1 MKGKKIPEIIL
12 FPAMLLLAYATPAF
26 AQLSGIKTIGGSP
39 ADYTSVEEAIL
50 DLNAQGVGAGGVTF
64 LIRDGIY
71 NENDNLDIVDVNSS
85 VNNPVLFRPDTSAD
99 VEINITISGD
109 FSSAFRIH
117 NSDCISF
124 NGTALGGEDG
134 ERNMAVNGYRNED
147 DDIFVFWLS
156 NGSDNCTLENMT
168 ISSISEPEYDTG
180 WSTPIYCSTFEVT
193 APEIGM
199 DSFTLHNCEVI
210 GASTWSVFMD
220 GGNYELND
228 FHFSGNTIRDF
239 QKYGLRLVDGAN
251 NCIIEGNE
259 IYQTFDMARSSVYGI
274 SVLSGNAG
282 TCIHHNYIHDL
293 KHSELSGCRG
303 INLYGDGCGNLIYN
317 NIIHLAP
324 SSQANTSYCLGMSS
338 GEGVDNQIYYNTL
351 YMGGIDARGTDS
363 YCLRIYR
370 EATDLIAKDNLLLNE
385 RVGGSDN
392 VHCALYIL
400 SAETMAECDYNFISV
415 NSDSVSDNRYV
426 ARIGSSTSTVYYN
439 TLAELQDAPDYS
451 PRDQNSITGDPDLS
465 FPDLHLLETS
475 VCIGEGTALVNLGI
489 TTDFDYDERDEY
501 YPDIGADEF
510 YYPGAVS
517 DEGLLIS
524 AGYILQANY
533 PNPFNSGTTLR
544 FVLDETAAV
553 RLRVYDI
560 RGCLVRTLVNAD
572 LAAGE
577 HHVDWL
583 GRDDS
588 GNPVPGGIY
597 LVRLCTAGR
606 IETLKMTLMN

>member
-1 MKGKKIPEIIL
+1 MMRKKTPATIPFLAI
-12 FPAMLLLAYATPAF
+12 LLLAFATPAF
-26 AQLSGIKTIGGSP
+26 PQLSGIKTIGGSS

-50 DLNAQGVGAGGVTF
+50 DLNAQGVGTGGVTF

-85 VNNPVLFRPDTSAD
+85 VDNPVLFRPDTSAE
-99 VEINITISGD
+99 VEINITISGN

-117 NSDCISF
+117 NSDFISF

-134 ERNMAVNGYRNED
+134 ERNMVVNGYRNEN

-156 NGSDNCTLENMT
+156 NGSDHCTLENMT
-168 ISSISEPEYDTG
+168 ISSISSPEYNTG
-180 WSTPIYCSTFEVT
+180 WSTPIYCSTYEVT

-220 GGNYELND
+220 GGDYELND
-228 FHFSGNTIRDF
+228 FHFLGNTFRDF
-239 QKYGLRLVDGAN
+239 QKYGFRLVNGAN

-259 IYQTFDMARSSVYGI
+259 IYQTFEMARSSVYGI
-274 SVLSGNAG
+274 SVLSGNVG

-293 KHSELSGCRG
+293 KHSEMSGCRG
-303 INLYGDGCGNLIYN
+303 IYLYGDGCGNLIYN
-317 NIIHLAP
+317 NIINLEP
-324 SSQANTSYCLGMSS
+324 GLQANTSYCLGMSS
-338 GEGVDNQIYYNTL
+338 GNGTNNQIYYNTL
-351 YMGGIDARGTDS
+351 YMSGIDARGTDS

-370 EATDLIAKDNLLLNE
+370 EATDLITKDNLLLNE

-400 SAETMAECDYNFISV
+400 SVETMAECDYNFISV

-426 ARIGSSTSTVYYN
+426 ARIGSGTSTVYYN
-439 TLAELQDAPDYS
+439 TLAELQDAPSYS

-475 VCIGEGTALVNLGI
+475 ICIGEGTPLINLGI
-489 TTDFDYDERDEY
+489 TTDFDYDERDEL

-510 YYPGAVS
+510 YPPGGVS
-517 DEGLLIS
+517 DEGSLTP
-524 AGYILQANY
+524 AGLILQSNY
-533 PNPFNSGTTLR
+533 PNPFNPMTTLR

-553 RLRVYDI
+553 QLRVYDL
-560 RGCLVRTLVNAD
+560 RGCLVRTLVND
-572 LAAGE
+572 NLTSGE

-583 GRDDS
+583 GLDDS
-588 GNPVPGGIY
+588 GYPVPSGIY
-597 LVRLCTAGR
+597 FARLSTSGR
-606 IETLKMTLMN
+606 IETRKMTLMD

>member
-1 MKGKKIPEIIL
+1 MMSKKISVTML
-12 FPAMLLLAYATPAF
+12 FLAMMLFTFATPAF
-26 AQLSGIKTIGGSP
+26 SQLSGIKTIGGSS
-39 ADYTSVEEAIL
+39 ADYTSIEEAIL
-50 DLNAQGVGAGGVTF
+50 DLNSQGVGSGGVTF

-71 NENDNLDIVDVNSS
+71 NENDNLEIVDVNSS
-85 VNNPVLFRPDTSAD
+85 IDNPVLFRPNTGAE

-124 NGTALGGEDG
+124 NGTALGGDDG
-134 ERNMAVNGYRNED
+134 ERNMAVNGYRNEND
-147 DDIFVFWLS
+147 DVFVFWLS

-168 ISSISEPEYDTG
+168 ISSISEPEYNMG
-180 WSTPIYCSTFEVT
+180 WSTPIYCSTYEVT

-199 DSFTLHNCEVI
+199 NSFTLHNCEVI

-220 GGNYELND
+220 GGDYELND
-228 FHFSGNTIRDF
+228 FHFLGNTFRDF
-239 QKYGLRLVDGAN
+239 QKYGLRLVNGAN

-259 IYQTFDMARSSVYGI
+259 IYQTFDIARSSVYGI
-274 SVLSGNAG
+274 SVLSGNVG

-303 INLYGDGCGNLIYN
+303 IYLYGNGCGNFIYN
-317 NIIHLAP
+317 NIIHLEP
-324 SSQANTSYCLGMSS
+324 GLQANTSYCLGMSS
-338 GEGVDNQIYYNTL
+338 GNGIDNQIYYNTL
-351 YMGGIDARGTDS
+351 YMGGIDTRGTDS

-392 VHCALYIL
+392 AHCALYIL

-415 NSDSVSDNRYV
+415 NSDLASDNRYV
-426 ARIGSSTSTVYYN
+426 ARIGSTSAVYYN
-439 TLAELQDAPDYS
+439 SLAELQDAPDYS
-451 PRDQNSITGDPDLS
+451 PRDQNSLTGDPDLS

-475 VCIGEGTALVNLGI
+475 ICISEGIPLIDLGI
-489 TTDFDYDERDEY
+489 TTDFDYDERDELN
-501 YPDIGADEF
+501 PDIGADEF
-510 YYPGAVS
+510 YYPGGVS
-517 DEGLLIS
+517 DEGSLIP
-524 AGYILQANY
+524 AGLILQANY
-533 PNPFNSGTTLR
+533 PNPFNPMTTLR

-553 RLRVYDI
+553 QLRVYDL
-560 RGCLVRTLVNAD
+560 RGCLVRTLVNAN

-583 GRDDS
+583 GQDDS
-588 GNPVPGGIY
+588 GHPVPSGIY
-597 LVRLCTAGR
+597 FARLSTEGR
-606 IETLKMTLMN
+606 IETRKMTLMN